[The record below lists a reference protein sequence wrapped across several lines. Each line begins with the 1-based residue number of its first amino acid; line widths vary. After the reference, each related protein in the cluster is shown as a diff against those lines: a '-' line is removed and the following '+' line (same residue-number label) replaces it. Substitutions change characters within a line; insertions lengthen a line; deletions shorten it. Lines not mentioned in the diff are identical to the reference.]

1 MRLLC
6 YSIQILL
13 TILFDHA
20 FFVFFLIIDLHF
32 LIHAITAQTFNS
44 VGELVIATGIT
55 TKEKKAE
62 IVVHPLIAE
71 AKIFFVLFTYHF
83 ISI

>member
-1 MRLLC
+1 MLL
-6 YSIQILL
+6 L
-13 TILFDHA
+13 
-20 FFVFFLIIDLHF
+20 FFLIIDLHF

-44 VGELVIATGIT
+44 VAELVIATGIT

-62 IVVHPLIAE
+62 IEVHPVIAE
-71 AKIFFVLFTYHF
+71 AKIFLVLFTYQF